1 MVEVF
6 VKIDGINICYEV
18 IGEGDQVILIHGF
31 GNDKNSWKL
40 AQVGPL
46 SKFFKL
52 LIFDNRGAGKSDR
65 LDEPYLMET
74 FADDLNALMDVLN
87 IKKAHIL
94 GESLGGMIAQTFTLN
109 YPERVNKLILI
120 NTTSSFPKNPSG
132 IEIYKNSK
140 VAKYHAIKKD
150 PVKAF
155 WDHGISGFSRKFRKV
170 LKENPNKKFYD
181 LYTVEDLIKQNA
193 TNPSTPQDAE
203 NQANAL
209 LHFDITNKLDK
220 IKKETLIITA
230 THDKTLPRALNE
242 KIHEKIPNS
251 KLIVIERA
259 GHYSPIEKAPEIN
272 EHIIDFLGN

>member
-1 MVEVF
+1 MVENYADVN
-6 VKIDGINICYEV
+6 GIKICYEI
-18 IGEGDQVILIHGF
+18 IGRGDQLILIHGF
-31 GNDKNSWKL
+31 GPNKNNWKL

-46 SKFFKL
+46 SKYFKL

-65 LDEPYLMET
+65 IDEPYYMEM
-74 FADDLNALMDVLN
+74 FADDLNILMDVLN
-87 IKKAHIL
+87 IERAHIV

-132 IEIYKNSK
+132 IELYKNSK
-140 VAKYHAIKKD
+140 ITKYNAILND

-155 WDHGISGFSRKFRKV
+155 WDHGISGFSRQFRKV
-170 LKENPNKKFYD
+170 LKENPMKKFHD